1 MTAGQGPAGSAGER
15 RRNEWLDVAIALGVA
30 AAILFALR
38 VVIVRSPADTNF
50 EFLPEMVHGPAVQS
64 QEAGA
69 TTPDGFS
76 DQPLAPGVIV
86 RGSVPF
92 RYGPSP
98 EEAERAGRELPN
110 PFGKDDAAALDRG
123 ATVFARCCVACH
135 GPDGEGLGLAV
146 MRGMVQPPSLRA
158 DRAVKMR
165 DGQMFHILTK
175 GQGNMAS
182 YAMQV
187 TAEDRWKAIL
197 HVRKLQ
203 GGGVK

>member
-1 MTAGQGPAGSAGER
+1 MTASQGPAGAARER
-15 RRNEWLDVAIALGVA
+15 RRSEWLDVAVALGAA
-30 AAILFALR
+30 AAILFGLR
-38 VVIVRSPADTNF
+38 VVLVPSPADTNF
-50 EFLPEMVHGPAVQS
+50 EFLAEMVRGPAGQS
-64 QEAGA
+64 QGAGA
-69 TTPDGFS
+69 ATPDGFS

-98 EEAERAGRELPN
+98 EEAERAGRELVN
-110 PFGKDDAAALDRG
+110 PFRPDEAAALERG
-123 ATVFARCCVACH
+123 ATVFARCCVPCH
-135 GPDGEGLGLAV
+135 GPDGEGAGPAV

-182 YAMQV
+182 YAVQV
-187 TAEDRWKAIL
+187 TEEDRWKAIL